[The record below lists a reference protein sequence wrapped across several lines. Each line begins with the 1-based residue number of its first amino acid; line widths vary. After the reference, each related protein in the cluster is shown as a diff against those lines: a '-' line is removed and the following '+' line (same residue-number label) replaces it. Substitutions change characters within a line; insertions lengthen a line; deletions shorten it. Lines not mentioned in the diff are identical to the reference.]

1 MGWHGGQCG
10 HCLSCRRGDFTTC
23 PNVKTPG
30 ISYDGGYGDYM
41 IAPIEALAAIP
52 DGLAAAEAP
61 PLLCAG
67 VTTFN
72 ALRHSGALPG
82 DLCAISLRWDELNLV
97 AFVREGDGE

>member
-1 MGWHGGQCG
+1 
-10 HCLSCRRGDFTTC
+10 
-23 PNVKTPG
+23 
-30 ISYDGGYGDYM
+30 M